1 MEDCLFCKIANGEI
15 PCSKLY
21 EDDKILAFLDIMPVN
36 KGHAL
41 VIPKEHLEDIFE
53 IPDDILAEIAKLLK
67 KVSTAVKHG
76 VEADGINLLMN
87 NHEAAGQIV
96 PHAHFHVIPRHKGD
110 GLQHWEQSEYET
122 DEIKL
127 YNDMIQKHL

>member
-1 MEDCLFCKIANGEI
+1 MDCLFCKIAKGDI
-15 PCSKLY
+15 PCSKIY
-21 EDDKILAFLDIMPVN
+21 EDDKMLAFLDIMPVN

-41 VIPKEHLEDIFE
+41 VIPKEHYEDIFQ
-53 IPDDILAEIAKLLK
+53 IPDYILAEMATMLK

-87 NHEAAGQIV
+87 NHEAAGQVV
-96 PHAHFHVIPRHKGD
+96 PHAHFHVIPRHTGD

-127 YNDMIQKHL
+127 YKDMIQKHL